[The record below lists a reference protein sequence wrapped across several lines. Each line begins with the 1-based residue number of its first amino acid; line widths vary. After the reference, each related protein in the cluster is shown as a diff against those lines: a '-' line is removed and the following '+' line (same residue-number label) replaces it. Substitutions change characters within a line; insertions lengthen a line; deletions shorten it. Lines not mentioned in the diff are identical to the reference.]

1 VREVCNYLVVSDL
14 HLSEGRDP
22 ATGKTSRLE
31 DFLHDDAFA
40 RFLRY
45 HEEIRGQP
53 RFGGRPWLLILNGDI
68 FDFLQ
73 VVSLPADGLPL
84 RTVKGV
90 DHHSELSANER
101 EYGLGTTAREC
112 EWKLKRIAEGHQGF
126 FAALGRFVAH
136 GNRIAVIRGNHD
148 VELYWERVQESFVME
163 TQQAYER
170 EIRAED
176 GGPPLTPGACRDRIR
191 FYAWFYYEPGRLY
204 VEHGGQYEGANHF
217 RDILHPTLPRDPEHI
232 ELPWGSL
239 FVRYL
244 FNKVEHVHPFADN
257 IKPMTRY
264 MSWALRKDTLRTVE
278 LLLTQG
284 WVFLRAVWK
293 AGRKE
298 AASALHAPAEKATA
312 EGTTLPLPS
321 HVADEIAALAE
332 ARDSTT
338 WQMAMGSLLQGL
350 ISLLT
355 LGAVGVLIAL
365 AGVTLV
371 TTSRPW
377 WMAVVYAVAAV
388 LAWLAG
394 RRLRRIVAGLWA
406 QDYLREA
413 AQELERLLAPE
424 HRVPLIAMGHNHKP
438 TVERLGEAWYVNTGA
453 WVPLYQQDLEAHAA
467 GPIAGSERL
476 TFLRLGWEQDLEAHA
491 AGTPELLRWHDAGIA
506 PSKMVLWEDDG
517 LTHL

>member
-1 VREVCNYLVVSDL
+1 MREACNLLVVSDL

-31 DFLHDDAFA
+31 DFVHDDAFG

-45 HEEIRGQP
+45 HEEIKGQP
-53 RFGGRPWLLILNGDI
+53 RFGRRPWLLILNGDI

-90 DHHSELSANER
+90 DHRSELSANER
-101 EYGLGTTAREC
+101 EYGLGTTAQEC
-112 EWKLKRIAEGHQGF
+112 AWKLKRIARGHPGF

-148 VELYWERVQESFVME
+148 VELYWEQVQERFVVE
-163 TQQAYER
+163 TNRAYQRER
-170 EIRAED
+170 REED
-176 GGPPLTPGACRDRIR
+176 GGPPLTLEGCRERIG

-204 VEHGGQYEGANHF
+204 VEHGGQYEAANHF
-217 RDILHPTLPRDPEHI
+217 RDILHPTMPRDPEHI
-232 ELPWGSL
+232 ELPWGGL

-298 AASALHAPAEKATA
+298 AVSALHAADEKATV
-312 EGTTLPLPS
+312 EGTPLPLPS
-321 HVADEIAALAE
+321 RVADEIAALAE

-350 ISLLT
+350 ISGLT
-355 LGAVGVLIAL
+355 LGTVAVLIAL
-365 AGVTLV
+365 TAMRLLTGG
-371 TTSRPW
+371 RPW
-377 WMAVVYAVAAV
+377 WMAGGYAVAAV

-394 RRLRRIVAGLWA
+394 RRLRRIVAGLWG

-413 AQELERLLAPE
+413 AQKLERVLAPE

-438 TVERLGEAWYVNTGA
+438 TVARLEQAWYVNTGA
-453 WVPLYQQDLEAHAA
+453 WVPLYEQDLEAHAA
-467 GPIAGSERL
+467 GPMAGRERL
-476 TFLRLGWEQDLEAHA
+476 TFLRLAWDQDLEAHA
-491 AGTPELLRWHDAGIA
+491 AGPPELLRWHDAGIA
-506 PSKMVLWEDDG
+506 PSRMVLWEDDG